1 MASKKDPDVLGYNY
15 ILLYTKMID
24 EKFAPLFAE
33 LEHKLQ
39 AKRQALALEVKRE
52 MGYFELVTAQK
63 KLEAQLSEVNKQ
75 LHEFT
80 QSTQRKLPNGVTKF
94 MSKIDFEVERRME
107 DASAEGIELACLKKR
122 AIDAIRLSSASSEV
136 KEMFLRLATD
146 LEAIGS
152 KIKALPVPT
161 VDSKL
166 LEMDA

>member
-15 ILLYTKMID
+15 ILLYTKMIE

-33 LEHKLQ
+33 LEHKLA

-52 MGYFELVTAQK
+52 MGYFELVTTQK
-63 KLEAQLSEVNKQ
+63 KLEAQLGEVNKQ
-75 LHEFT
+75 LAEFT
-80 QSTQRKLPNGVTKF
+80 MNQKRKMANGTTKY

-122 AIDAIRLSSASSEV
+122 AIDSIRLSSATGEV
-136 KEMFLRLATD
+136 KELFLKLSAD
-146 LEAIGS
+146 LDAIGG

-166 LEMDA
+166 LEMDV